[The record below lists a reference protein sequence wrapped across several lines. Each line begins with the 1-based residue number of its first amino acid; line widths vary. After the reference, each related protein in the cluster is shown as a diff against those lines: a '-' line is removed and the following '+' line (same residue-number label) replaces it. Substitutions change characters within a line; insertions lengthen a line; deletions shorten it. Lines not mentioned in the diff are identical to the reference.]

1 MHATEHSITSRKER
15 IREGRKEDSNVGREE
30 IKGKKLIRIEIS
42 NLNLNFRLS
51 FDSVALYFI
60 CKKEA

>member
-30 IKGKKLIRIEIS
+30 IKGKKLIIHTTIWMS
-42 NLNLNFRLS
+42 LKNIMLNK
-51 FDSVALYFI
+51 I
-60 CKKEA
+60 IQ